1 MNKAVCLPLFLFGCL
16 LFFLA
21 GRIYDAQGFK
31 PDPDE
36 SPRFNK
42 SELIKPIVVLFMRVV
57 ALVMIG
63 AGILFL
69 LVRI

>member
-1 MNKAVCLPLFLFGCL
+1 

-31 PDPDE
+31 PDPGK
-36 SPRFNK
+36 SPKFDRN
-42 SELIKPIVVLFMRVV
+42 ELIKPIAVLFMRAI

-63 AGILFL
+63 AGILIL
-69 LVRI
+69 